1 VLDESWLL
9 DAAHGALGLR
19 LGRFEALATVLLAGP
34 MFASARVALPPRSMP
49 APVRSASAAA
59 RIRQRLGADALVV
72 RFAAASVE
80 ELVGTLRDRLAAIP
94 RCSGRPLARRRE
106 RVTHAPHAA

>member
-1 VLDESWLL
+1 VRTRARLLES
-9 DAAHGALGLR
+9 G
-19 LGRFEALATVLLAGP
+19 
-34 MFASARVALPPRSMP
+34 SA
-49 APVRSASAAA
+49 
-59 RIRQRLGADALVV
+59 LGADALVV

-94 RCSGRPLARRRE
+94 ALLGTTPGRAALE